1 MGEWVS
7 ANGAVIRQRSY
18 QRKATMEQELNNKME
33 QKQEQWNYGT
43 RVGTLPENAYFEEL
57 TPVSQQRNN
66 RGDEV
71 ERTGI

>member
-1 MGEWVS
+1 
-7 ANGAVIRQRSY
+7 
-18 QRKATMEQELNNKME
+18 ME